1 MKTTKST
8 SKKSGT
14 KKKVTEVTTGSADVD
29 NELPAAVPAAKSKSK
44 SLKTSTKT
52 KPTATNMEYSE
63 TKPGKNDIIDDE
75 DDLESFLNS

>member
-29 NELPAAVPAAKSKSK
+29 NELPAVPAAKSKSK

-75 DDLESFLNS
+75 DDLESFLNC